1 MTSGTLLLI
10 AGMVMEAITIIVVA
24 SRQGFRRFPVF
35 TLYLVWSLIIDAG
48 GYYLSVHNFD
58 LYGRLYPYELAVDSL
73 FQFGVLFELSR
84 SVLRPVR
91 SYLPKW
97 FPILLGLVILA
108 VCAAI
113 WPLARATGVQ
123 NLSGES
129 HLLLHLQ
136 QSFSILRI
144 LFFLLLAGCSQL
156 LSLDWRDRELQ
167 VATGLGIYSMVSVA
181 VSILHARPD
190 LRSSYDLMYEFEA
203 GSFICA
209 LLYWSVSF
217 VQREAERREF
227 TPQMQ
232 SLVLAMAG
240 TARSTRVALT
250 ESRDSEKRN
259 DRRR

>member
-1 MTSGTLLLI
+1 MTSGILLI
-10 AGMVMEAITIIVVA
+10 AGMVIEAATIIVVA

-35 TLYLVWSLIIDAG
+35 TLYLVWSLVIDAG
-48 GYYLSVHNFD
+48 GYYLSVHNPNR
-58 LYGRLYPYELAVDSL
+58 YERLYPYEVAVDSL
-73 FQFGVLFELSR
+73 FQFGVLLELSR

-91 SYLPKW
+91 NYLPKW
-97 FPILLGLVILA
+97 FPIVLGVVILA

-113 WPLARATGVQ
+113 WPLARAAEVPD
-123 NLSGES
+123 LSREL
-129 HLLLHLQ
+129 HRLLHLQ

-167 VATGLGIYSMVSVA
+167 IATGLGIYSMVSVA
-181 VSILHARPD
+181 VSVLHARPQ
-190 LRSSYDLMYEFEA
+190 LRPMWDALSLVDQA
-203 GSFICA
+203 SFICA

-232 SLVLAMAG
+232 NLVLAMAG